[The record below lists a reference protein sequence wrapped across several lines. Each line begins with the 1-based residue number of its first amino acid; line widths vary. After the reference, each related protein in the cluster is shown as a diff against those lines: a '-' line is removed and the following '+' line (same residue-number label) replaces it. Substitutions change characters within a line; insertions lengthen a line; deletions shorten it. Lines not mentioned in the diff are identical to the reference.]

1 MNITTLTLSERER
14 LAYAEGYTETA
25 ALLAEMADIE
35 TRADTLENEL
45 ENTKDRLDETEGNYH
60 ALIDERDEL
69 EDEMHKV
76 RENRDE
82 FEDQAKTYRAAL
94 MALEAEVSPA
104 MREFIREVLA

>member
-1 MNITTLTLSERER
+1 MLTTLTLNERER

-25 ALLAEMADIE
+25 ALLAEMSDLE

-45 ENTKDRLDETEGNYH
+45 ETTKDRLADVESNYH

-82 FEDQAKTYRAAL
+82 FEDLAKTYRAAL
-94 MALEAEVSPA
+94 MALEAEVPPHI
-104 MREFIREVLA
+104 RQFIREVLA